1 MSFPQ
6 YPYCEQHDPCG
17 QLPQTV
23 LLFAAP
29 QVPSVVTGA
38 EEAVGDELAEELEV
52 MLVEMSVE
60 LLAEMGLLVE
70 L

>member
-1 MSFPQ
+1 M
-6 YPYCEQHDPCG
+6 
-17 QLPQTV
+17 

>member
-17 QLPQTV
+17 QSPQTV
-23 LLFAAP
+23 LLFAFAEP

-38 EEAVGDELAEELEV
+38 VEEGAVAEELWEV
-52 MLVEMSVE
+52 
-60 LLAEMGLLVE
+60 LVE
-70 L
+70 LEEMLEELWERQGPL

>member
-1 MSFPQ
+1 M
-6 YPYCEQHDPCG
+6 
-17 QLPQTV
+17 
-23 LLFAAP
+23 
-29 QVPSVVTGA
+29 VTGA